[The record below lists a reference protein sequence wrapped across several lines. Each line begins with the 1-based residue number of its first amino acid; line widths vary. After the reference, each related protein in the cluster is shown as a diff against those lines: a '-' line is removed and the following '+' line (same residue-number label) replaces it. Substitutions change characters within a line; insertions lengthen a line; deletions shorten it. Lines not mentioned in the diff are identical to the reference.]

1 MKPLFKNLQKEK
13 LTQFKENFS
22 FIFVF
27 PFYLFGMLKL
37 AISTYYNKLMFKTQN
52 PGQVM
57 LLYYDPGIIDILSLV
72 EKLERLVVKPFR
84 LIHKINPVVLVLP
97 YGTSLQ
103 TGSIKGFYTSLDRDQ
118 KREFKRVIYE
128 DKEIITPVDHL
139 NTQ

>member
-1 MKPLFKNLQKEK
+1 
-13 LTQFKENFS
+13 
-22 FIFVF
+22 
-27 PFYLFGMLKL
+27 
-37 AISTYYNKLMFKTQN
+37 
-52 PGQVM
+52 
-57 LLYYDPGIIDILSLV
+57 